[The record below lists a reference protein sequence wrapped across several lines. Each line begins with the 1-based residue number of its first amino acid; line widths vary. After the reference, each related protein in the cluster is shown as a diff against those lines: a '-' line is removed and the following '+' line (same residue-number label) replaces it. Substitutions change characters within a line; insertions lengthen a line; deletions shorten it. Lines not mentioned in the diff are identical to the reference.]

1 MRPIGETDT
10 GSGHFECFVRTQE
23 KNKRNEI
30 WRHFDDDQ
38 EIKEYDIKQLPNLDK
53 YTIVVVFMKDVT
65 LAPRGGTLMN
75 IRTFTGMVSNNF
87 QT

>member
-10 GSGHFECFVRTQE
+10 GSGHFECFVRTR
-23 KNKRNEI
+23 KNKRGKEV

-38 EIKEYDIKQLPNLDK
+38 EIKEYDIKRNIKQLPNLDK

-65 LAPRGGTLMN
+65 LAPRGGTWHGASL
-75 IRTFTGMVSNNF
+75 RCQGS
-87 QT
+87 